1 MSGNVLLDTNIVIA
15 LSVNDSS
22 VLERLEEDVTVF
34 LSSIVLGELFFGA
47 YGSSRVSENLA
58 RIVEFAANNTLL
70 VCDSDTARHYGQIK
84 SNLRRA
90 GRPIPENDIWIAATA
105 RQHDLTLV
113 SRDAHFDHVEGLETT
128 VW

>member
-58 RIVEFAANNTLL
+58 RITEFAANNTLL

-90 GRPIPENDIWIAATA
+90 GR
-105 RQHDLTLV
+105 QHDLTLV

>member
-47 YGSSRVSENLA
+47 YRSSRVSENLA
-58 RIVEFAANNTLL
+58 RITEFAANNTLL

>member
-22 VLERLEEDVTVF
+22 VLERLEEDVTVI

-47 YGSSRVSENLA
+47 YRSSRVSENLA
-58 RIVEFAANNTLL
+58 RITEFAANNTLL